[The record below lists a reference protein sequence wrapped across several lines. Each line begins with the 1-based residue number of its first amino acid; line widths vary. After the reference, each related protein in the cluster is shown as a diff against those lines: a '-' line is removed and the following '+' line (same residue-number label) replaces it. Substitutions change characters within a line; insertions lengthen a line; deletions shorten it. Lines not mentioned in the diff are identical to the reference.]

1 MDTNILSPKSLF
13 QRDICYVIP
22 PYQRPYVWEEEDR
35 WSPFW
40 EDVRNTAES
49 YLENLDEVDGDK
61 STAESKTVPHFL
73 GAVVLQQ
80 ERGATHE
87 VERRHVVDGQQRI
100 TTLQLLLDAV
110 QEVYVELN
118 LRTAARRLSKL
129 VQNDD
134 EIFEG
139 NDLLKLFPSIRD
151 RAAFRHAMQNG
162 LATDAYQESLVVQAH
177 EYFQAQTREW
187 IQSDEE
193 HIEKRAGALE
203 SAITTLIQL
212 VVIDLGVNDNLH
224 VIFETLNARG
234 TRLLESD
241 LIKNYVV
248 SRVRHEDQGDIWG
261 ELDND
266 WWRDEVSQGR
276 LFLPRIEVLTNYW
289 LTMRTASEV
298 SSTRLFRHFTDYS
311 KNMDV
316 SAVMSDVKYA
326 LAQYRAFS
334 VSNDLSAEEKLF
346 RYRIQVMETGVIT
359 PVLLRLLSTE
369 NVSATERG
377 KALRALESFLVRRMI
392 CRYTTKDYNSLVQVL
407 LSNTRDDEIDRAS
420 SAIITCLKEQD
431 ADARKWPNDA
441 DVRTSVADLQVYRLL
456 TRARLRLVLEGIE
469 RQLRIESHG
478 KVEQLDV
485 PQGLSIE
492 HVMPRSWKEN
502 WPLPYDAD
510 ESAAIDRSRLIETL
524 GNLTLTTQ
532 KLNSSLS
539 NAPWVQTDGN
549 AKSPAKR
556 ETLDKH
562 SVLYLKAG
570 VVEHETWD
578 EDRIRK
584 RGRRLADIIC
594 RAWPGPDSTEWN

>member
-49 YLENLDEVDGDK
+49 YLGNLDEVDGDK

-110 QEVYVELN
+110 QEVYAELN

-134 EIFEG
+134 DIFEG
-139 NDLLKLFPSIRD
+139 QDLLKLFPSIRD

-203 SAITTLIQL
+203 TAITTLIQL
-212 VVIDLGVNDNLH
+212 VVIDLGVNDNPH

-298 SSTRLFRHFTDYS
+298 SSTRLFRDFTDYS

-346 RYRIQVMETGVIT
+346 RYRTQVMETGVIT

-407 LSNTRDDEIDRAS
+407 LSNTSDDEIDRAS

>member
-49 YLENLDEVDGDK
+49 YLGNLDEVDGDK

-139 NDLLKLFPSIRD
+139 KDLLKLFPSIRD

-203 SAITTLIQL
+203 TAITTLIQL
-212 VVIDLGVNDNLH
+212 VVIDLGVNDNPH

-298 SSTRLFRHFTDYS
+298 SSTRLFRDFTDYS

-407 LSNTRDDEIDRAS
+407 LSNTSDDEIDRAS

-578 EDRIRK
+578 EDRIRE